1 MQEEVTQEEITQFL
15 QVDIFDE
22 KAIQLAEMLD
32 IELSDIE
39 IEIDTNDESRSE
51 FKTPY
56 GTYTVMTEEE
66 VQGLSEQEN
75 FSQKTQDF
83 HAFQLTDTDDR
94 ECVLHKSQHE
104 IDR

>member
-39 IEIDTNDESRSE
+39 IDIDTNE
-51 FKTPY
+51 TPY